1 MYYNGGITMKNI
13 GINVNRMKDVDEK
26 VLEQIKNILYKD
38 IENIKIFVLEEENN
52 MEMLKSLDL
61 VISLGGDGTIL
72 STCRLIE
79 PLEIPIFGVNIGNLG
94 FLTSCD
100 LSDFEDE
107 LRNVIAGKCSTDSRM
122 LLQFDINN
130 GEIYK
135 YKALND
141 IVICKGTLSRIIEF
155 TIHIDGEIFTS
166 FKADGIIVSTP
177 TGSTAYSLSS
187 GGPIICPVLE
197 VISITPICPHLLGM
211 RTLVVNKNSQIK
223 ISYKS
228 VGENVFVTVDGQCS
242 QELQQNSFIN
252 IKSAKETCKLVTTD
266 NYSFF
271 KVLRDKIIN
280 NK

>member
-1 MYYNGGITMKNI
+1 MKNI
-13 GINVNRMKDVDEK
+13 GINVNRMKDLDEK
-26 VLEQIKNILYKD
+26 VLVQIENILYND
-38 IENIKIFVLEEENN
+38 IENVKIFVLEEENN
-52 MEMLKSLDL
+52 ADIIKNLDL

-79 PLEIPIFGVNIGNLG
+79 PYDIPIFGVNIGNLG

-100 LSDFEDE
+100 LNDFEKE
-107 LRNVIAGKCSTDSRM
+107 LQNVINGKCSTDSRM

-130 GEIYK
+130 GEVFRD
-135 YKALND
+135 KALND

-155 TIHIDGEIFTS
+155 TIQIDGELFTT
-166 FKADGIIVSTP
+166 FKADGIIISTP

-187 GGPIICPVLE
+187 GGPIICPILE

-211 RTLVVNKNSQIK
+211 RTLVVNKNSEIK

-228 VGENVFVTVDGQCS
+228 IGENVFITVDGQCS
-242 QELQQNSFIN
+242 EELEQNAFVN
-252 IKSAKETCKLVTTD
+252 IKAAKETCKLVTTD